1 MTTATYD
8 PVAHMT
14 TLDCPYGCGAK
25 LVADETYVGNATCL
39 NDSPRYYSDRG
50 DLDECEG
57 YAISYDNSD
66 EVCYAVQNRLYSE
79 ERRLAEQYDIKH
91 DVLQRIAQS
100 EKAIARLTRLANRIS
115 EQHG

>member
-39 NDSPRYYSDRG
+39 NDRPRYYSDRG

-57 YAISYDNSD
+57 YGVSYDHSD
-66 EVCYAVQNRLYSE
+66 DVCYEVQNRLHSE
-79 ERRLAEQYDIKH
+79 ERRLADQYADKH
-91 DVLQRIAQS
+91 DVLQRIAQA
-100 EKAIARLTRLANRIS
+100 EKTIARLTRLANQIS

>member
-1 MTTATYD
+1 MCYNTPKIENIQRPHLASGEGQRTKMTTATYD

-50 DLDECEG
+50 DLDEC
-57 YAISYDNSD
+57 
-66 EVCYAVQNRLYSE
+66 
-79 ERRLAEQYDIKH
+79 
-91 DVLQRIAQS
+91 
-100 EKAIARLTRLANRIS
+100 
-115 EQHG
+115 

>member
-14 TLDCPYGCGAK
+14 TLDCPYDCGAK
-25 LVADETYVGNATCL
+25 LVADVLHVGNATCL

-50 DLDECEG
+50 DLDGCEG
-57 YAISYDNSD
+57 YGISYDNSD
-66 EVCYAVQNRLYSE
+66 EVCYAIQNRLYSE
-79 ERRLAEQYDIKH
+79 ERRLVDQYADKH

>member
-1 MTTATYD
+1 MTTSTYN
-8 PVAHMT
+8 PVAHMI

-25 LVADETYVGNATCL
+25 LVADETYVGNATCM

-57 YAISYDNSD
+57 YGISYDNSD
-66 EVCYAVQNRLYSE
+66 EVCYAVQNRLNAME
-79 ERRLAEQYDIKH
+79 EYRADWYAKKHVASQQITQAEKTIT
-91 DVLQRIAQS
+91 
-100 EKAIARLTRLANRIS
+100 RLTRLANRIS